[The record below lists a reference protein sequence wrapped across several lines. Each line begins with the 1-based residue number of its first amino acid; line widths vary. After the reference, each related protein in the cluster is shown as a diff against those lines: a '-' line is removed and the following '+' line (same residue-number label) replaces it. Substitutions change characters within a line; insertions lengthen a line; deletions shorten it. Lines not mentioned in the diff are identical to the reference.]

1 MTPERLRELQL
12 VVDPAP
18 RHRAADAIE
27 VGLRDCLLYIK
38 KLQFLEKAVRACS
51 LEHEDVCNIREAWNP
66 DEAECDCAAKDV
78 KNALRNLAE

>member
-18 RHRAADAIE
+18 RHRAPDTIE

-38 KLQFLEKAVRACS
+38 KLQILEKAVRACI
-51 LEHEDVCNIREAWNP
+51 LDHEDACNTHQAWDPN
-66 DEAECDCAAKDV
+66 EAECDCAAKDV
-78 KNALRNLAE
+78 KNALRTLAE